1 MYNTVEHNHIIKLVN
16 LKHSFPLTKSDMYLP
31 DTPRNQR
38 TLLVGAQLSKFPFFY
53 RQDNDN
59 NSNTTV

>member
-38 TLLVGAQLSKFPFFY
+38 LDPAGGGSIEQISFFL
-53 RQDNDN
+53 QAG
-59 NSNTTV
+59 